1 MLLFRLGAHHSVGV
15 DGGREVF
22 RGVDDGLP
30 EQCLDFC
37 FKMCHYLRLLS
48 FCHQQFPIRLV
59 PLTAQGLVGSR
70 YAKRHHPGRLMRLL
84 PLKLLALLSGGNT
97 GGIPCYLVV
106 LSLHHQEEL
115 LLCHPGRPPLQWHCH
130 LAAIC
135 EHYLYLQYY
144 YRPCHHLPQM
154 PSSWLLSMCEVAS
167 PRTFSITTRFVLIE
181 TGWPPPKPLLDEI

>member
-1 MLLFRLGAHHSVGV
+1 MLLFRLGAHHSGGV
-15 DGGREVF
+15 DGGRFAGALMMVSQNNF
-22 RGVDDGLP
+22 P
-30 EQCLDFC
+30 CLDFC

-59 PLTAQGLVGSR
+59 PLTAQGFVGSR

-84 PLKLLALLSGGNT
+84 PLKLLALLLGENT
-97 GGIPCYLVV
+97 GGIPCQLVV
-106 LSLHHQEEL
+106 LSPHHQEEL

-144 YRPCHHLPQM
+144 YRPCHHLPRM
-154 PSSWLLSMCEVAS
+154 PSS
-167 PRTFSITTRFVLIE
+167 
-181 TGWPPPKPLLDEI
+181 